1 MDYDK
6 TKLPETYAKS
16 RQLSAE
22 TETLWMDAMAVFL
35 PICRESENA
44 ADECLSIL
52 DLGSGTGRFTAVL
65 AERFNAT
72 VVGVEPSEKM
82 RRQAEANAN
91 AQHQRVTYIA
101 GSAEKIPCQDAS
113 FDTVFCSMVVHHF
126 LSIPDA
132 CRELFRVLRPGG
144 IVFVRTDL
152 KEGIESV
159 RFYDF
164 FPTAKA
170 LAMERAPTVTG
181 LSKQFEAAGF
191 VKIHHGIITQQ
202 IDPSLSSHY
211 ERIKLR
217 GVSSLESLTE
227 EEFLDGIEQMRRAA
241 EAEVE
246 SMPVMEGIGVVVFQ
260 KRNRVANDG

>member
-1 MDYDK
+1 
-6 TKLPETYAKS
+6 
-16 RQLSAE
+16 
-22 TETLWMDAMAVFL
+22 MAAFL
-35 PICRESENA
+35 PVRREPRGA
-44 ADECLSIL
+44 GDECLSIL
-52 DLGSGTGRFTAVL
+52 DLGCGTGRFTAVL
-65 AERFNAT
+65 AERFNAA

-82 RRQAEANAN
+82 RRQAVSN

-113 FDTVFCSMVVHHF
+113 FDAVFCSMVIHHF
-126 LSIPDA
+126 SSMPDA

-152 KEGIESV
+152 KECIDRV

-170 LAMERAPTVTG
+170 ASLERTPTVAG
-181 LSKQFEAAGF
+181 LSQQFEAAGF
-191 VKIHHGIITQQ
+191 AKIHHGSITQQ
-202 IDPSLSSHY
+202 IDLSLTSHY

-217 GVSSLESLTE
+217 GLSTLEVLPE
-227 EEFLDGIEQMRRAA
+227 EEFLAGIELMRQAA

-246 SMPVMEGIGVVVFQ
+246 PVPVTEDIGVVVFQ
-260 KRNRVANDG
+260 KSDKVINNG